1 MSYTIDEQIAEVKRE
16 LAVRVQVNK
25 RILQR
30 EPQQRKKL
38 EYQWLAMRA
47 VLETLE
53 SVKSVQQSVE
63 SFTE

>member
-1 MSYTIDEQIAEVKRE
+1 MSYTISEQIAEVRRE

-38 EYQWLAMRA
+38 EHQWLAMRA

-53 SVKSVQQSVE
+53 SVKSVQQSLE